1 MHHTFLLYTLT
12 CLALVAA
19 PGPDNLLAIARGLSQ
34 GKRAAAVSAL
44 ASGCAIFVH
53 VTAAALGLT
62 ALLQASAAAFLLVKL
77 AGGCYLVYLG
87 WKAIRHRSLVRFSRI
102 DALPLWQVFRS
113 GFLSGNL
120 NPKVGIFIMAFVPQ
134 FMTPGS
140 GGEIAVQML
149 LLGGWFALL
158 TALGFAL
165 MGISASHLA
174 RWIAARPRLIAG
186 LNISA
191 GLAFIAAG
199 LSVGFAKAAKP

>member
-1 MHHTFLLYTLT
+1 MSHTFLLYTLT

-34 GKRAAAVSAL
+34 GKRAAAMSAL

-53 VTAAALGLT
+53 VTAASLGLT
-62 ALLQASAAAFLLVKL
+62 ALLQASATAFLLVKL
-77 AGGCYLVYLG
+77 AGGCYLLYLG
-87 WKAIRHRSLVRFSRI
+87 WQAIRHRTLVRFSRI
-102 DALPLWQVFRS
+102 DPLPLWQVFRN
-113 GFLSGNL
+113 GFLSGSL

-134 FMTPGS
+134 FILPGQGS
-140 GGEIAVQML
+140 VAGQML

-158 TALGFAL
+158 TALGFGL
-165 MGISASHLA
+165 MG
-174 RWIAARPRLIAG
+174 
-186 LNISA
+186 ISA

>member
-1 MHHTFLLYTLT
+1 MSHTFLLYTLT

-34 GKRAAAVSAL
+34 GKRAAAMSAL

-53 VTAAALGLT
+53 VTAASLGLT
-62 ALLQASAAAFLLVKL
+62 ALLQASATAFLLVKL

-87 WKAIRHRSLVRFSRI
+87 WQAIRHRTLVRFSRI
-102 DALPLWQVFRS
+102 DPLPLWQVFRS
-113 GFLSGNL
+113 GFLSGSL

-134 FMTPGS
+134 FIGTGQGS
-140 GGEIAVQML
+140 VAGQMM

-158 TALGFAL
+158 TTLGFGL

-199 LSVGFAKAAKP
+199 LSVGFAKAAKA